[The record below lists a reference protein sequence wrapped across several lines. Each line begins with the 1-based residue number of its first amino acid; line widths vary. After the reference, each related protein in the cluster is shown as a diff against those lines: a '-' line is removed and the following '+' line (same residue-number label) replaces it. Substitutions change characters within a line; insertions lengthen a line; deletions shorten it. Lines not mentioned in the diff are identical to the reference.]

1 MMGENGHFHNWAPP
15 LKQQMKQSKSEY
27 VLVKEDGMTP
37 SKDIKTAFYAAC
49 RRANLKDLSPH
60 LLRHPFVSRL
70 VMNGEDH
77 H

>member
-1 MMGENGHFHNWAPP
+1 MMGENGHFHNWDPP

-37 SKDIKTAFYAAC
+37 MKDIKAAFYAAC
-49 RRANLKDLSPH
+49 RRANLKDVLPH
-60 LLRHPFVSRL
+60 LLRHACASRL
-70 VMNGEDH
+70 VMNGADH